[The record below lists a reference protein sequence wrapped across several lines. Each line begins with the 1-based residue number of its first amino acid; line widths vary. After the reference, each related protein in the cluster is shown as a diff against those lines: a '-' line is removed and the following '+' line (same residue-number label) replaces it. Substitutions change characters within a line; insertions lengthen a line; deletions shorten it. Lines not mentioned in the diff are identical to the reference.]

1 MKSST
6 SLNASSQKKNNA
18 QISAVSIL
26 DVPVHTVTIERAL
39 EQVELYMSDSRLH
52 QIATVNPEF
61 IMKAQEDES
70 FQKVLQSSD
79 LCLPDGIGLL
89 LASRWLRQPLP
100 ERVAGSD
107 FVYKLAALSAE
118 KGWRLFL
125 LGAEEG
131 IAREAASVLK
141 EKFQGLAIA
150 GTYSGSPDVSENE
163 AIVHQIN
170 ASQADI
176 LYVAFGAPRQ
186 DKWIDRNRESLETV
200 RVAMGVG
207 GSLDFITGQT
217 VRAPLWIQRL
227 GLEWLHRLI
236 QEPWRWRR
244 MMALPRFAAKV
255 AFYRK
260 QP

>member
-1 MKSST
+1 MSS
-6 SLNASSQKKNNA
+6 SNLNVSSQKDVNG
-18 QISAVSIL
+18 QVSAVTIL
-26 DVPVHTVTIERAL
+26 DVPVHGVTTEKAL
-39 EQVELYMSDSRLH
+39 EQVELFMSESRLH

-70 FQKVLQSSD
+70 FHKVLQDSD

-89 LASRWLRQPLP
+89 FASRWLGQPLP

-131 IAREAASVLK
+131 VAQEAASVLTDK
-141 EKFQGLAIA
+141 YQGLVIA
-150 GTYSGSPDVSENE
+150 GTCSGSSTTSENE
-163 AIVHQIN
+163 AIVEQIN
-170 ASQADI
+170 TSQADI

-207 GSLDFITGQT
+207 GSLDFITGRT

-236 QEPWRWRR
+236 KEPWRWRR
-244 MMALPRFAAKV
+244 MMVLPRFAAKV

>member
-1 MKSST
+1 MAST
-6 SLNASSQKKNNA
+6 SLNRDSQKKTRA
-18 QISAVSIL
+18 QIAVVSIL
-26 DVPVHTVTIERAL
+26 DVPVHAITTEKAL
-39 EQVELYMSDSRLH
+39 EQVEQFMSESRLH

-61 IMKAQEDES
+61 IMKAEEDES
-70 FQKVLQSSD
+70 FQRVLQGSD

-89 LASRWLRQPLP
+89 FASRWLRQPLP

-107 FVYKLAALSAE
+107 FVYKLAALSSE

-131 IAREAASVLK
+131 IAQEAALVLK
-141 EKFQGLAIA
+141 DKYQGLTVA
-150 GTYSGSPDVSENE
+150 GTCSGSPAVSENE
-163 AIVHQIN
+163 AIVRQIN

-207 GSLDFITGQT
+207 GSFDFITGRT

-260 QP
+260 QS

>member
-1 MKSST
+1 MVST
-6 SLNASSQKKNNA
+6 SLNRDSQKKTRA
-18 QISAVSIL
+18 QIATISIL
-26 DVPVHTVTIERAL
+26 DVPVHGVTTEKAL
-39 EQVELYMSDSRLH
+39 KQVELFMSKSRVH

-70 FQKVLQSSD
+70 FHKVLQSSD

-89 LASRWLRQPLP
+89 FASRWLGQPLP

-107 FVYKLAALSAE
+107 FVYKLADLSAE

-125 LGAEEG
+125 LGAKEG
-131 IAREAASVLK
+131 VAREAASVLK
-141 EKFQGLAIA
+141 DKYNGLVIA
-150 GTYSGSPDVSENE
+150 GTCSGSSTTSENE
-163 AIVHQIN
+163 AIVEQIN
-170 ASQADI
+170 TSQADI

-186 DKWIDRNRESLETV
+186 DKWINRNRESLETV
-200 RVAMGVG
+200 RVAMGIG
-207 GSLDFITGQT
+207 GSLDFITGRT

-244 MMALPRFAAKV
+244 MMVLPRFAAKV

-260 QP
+260 QS